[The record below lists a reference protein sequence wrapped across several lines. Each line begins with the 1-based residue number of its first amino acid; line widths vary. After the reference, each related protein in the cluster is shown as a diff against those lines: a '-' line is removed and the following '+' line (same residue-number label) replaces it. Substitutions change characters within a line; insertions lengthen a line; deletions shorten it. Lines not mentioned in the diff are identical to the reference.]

1 MCPNQIITFTCTAY
15 HTSVMQWL
23 APPTLDALSLRP
35 ADGEGTVRMS
45 GDGVFT
51 LTLVSVMNLEGGF
64 ADLTSTLEFLVSAVV
79 NGTEVECRSDTQ
91 TQSIMLLIAC
101 KLNRSMYYSNWLIRL
116 FYDDCINYVP
126 HKNDLLPSNCSFVFS
141 STPSTIRC
149 TSADCVL

>member
-1 MCPNQIITFTCTAY
+1 MFLFCSINNFSFHSDIATHGLTISSTPRAEGRSVCQNQIITFTCTAD

-35 ADGEGTVRMS
+35 ADGEGTVAVS

-64 ADLTSTLEFLVSAVV
+64 ADLTSTLVFLVSAVE

-91 TQSIMLLIAC
+91 AQSTMLLIAC
-101 KLNRSMYYSNWLIRL
+101 KLDR
-116 FYDDCINYVP
+116 
-126 HKNDLLPSNCSFVFS
+126 
-141 STPSTIRC
+141 
-149 TSADCVL
+149 